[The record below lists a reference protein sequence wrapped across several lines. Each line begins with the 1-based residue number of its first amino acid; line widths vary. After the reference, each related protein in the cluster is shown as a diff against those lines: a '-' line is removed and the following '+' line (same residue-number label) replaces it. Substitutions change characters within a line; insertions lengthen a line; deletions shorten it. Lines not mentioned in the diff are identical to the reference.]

1 MKPSLVLFIAL
12 PLCCACLPTI
22 DAAVYSP
29 STDTVCTQPFPSD
42 RGILPTLIREL
53 SRGWPAEEQLDSAD
67 PTDQTRHRSTS
78 RGFGTGDWLAWSSIA
93 LFFLAL
99 VSLSVGAL
107 LFLVLILG
115 GITTSIW
122 AIVDIRKYPEFNTR
136 SAMVIAIIG
145 LVLNLLLPLLIIL
158 AFMILSDG
166 FSRALENLF
175 SSN

>member
-1 MKPSLVLFIAL
+1 MKPSLVLFITL

-29 STDTVCTQPFPSD
+29 PTDTVRTQPFPIH

-53 SRGWPAEEQLDSAD
+53 SRGWPAGEQLEPAD
-67 PTDQTRHRSTS
+67 PTDQARHRSAT

-107 LFLVLILG
+107 LFVVLILG

-136 SAMVIAIIG
+136 SAMVVAIIG
-145 LVLNLLLPLLIIL
+145 LLLNLLLPLLIIL
-158 AFMILSDG
+158 AFMSLSDDFARG
-166 FSRALENLF
+166 LGGLF
-175 SSN
+175 KTN